1 MKGARPLKYTIGI
14 TILSSLL
21 FLSACGQEP
30 LVIRSTLEGDQYVRN
45 NIDSFTTDTFNQLM
59 SSEQP
64 VDETDINQLREIISE
79 NEQTRYTRYNDEL
92 YRYDPAG
99 DLLYYT
105 KWTEENG
112 EYKLAAFEFP
122 E

>member
-1 MKGARPLKYTIGI
+1 MKGARLLKYTIGI

-45 NIDSFTTDTFNQLM
+45 NIESFTSDTFNQLM
-59 SSEQP
+59 LSDQP
-64 VDETDINQLREIISE
+64 IDETAINQLRTIISE
-79 NEQTRYTRYNDEL
+79 NEQTRYTRYDDEL
-92 YRYDPAG
+92 YRYDPTG
-99 DLLYYT
+99 ELLYYT

-112 EYKLAAFEFP
+112 EYKLAALEFP